1 MLTALLKKL
10 LFRQWIKNIHLQPFW
25 RRLHTVA
32 TFAMNYHGGSEIA
45 KSGETWVVSHV
56 VRDALAARSGAVV
69 FDVGANVGDYSLLV
83 AGHLRSATIY
93 AFEPSPRT
101 YAELVTHV
109 APVPGIVALP
119 LGLSDTDGT
128 VEFFTYAVDGVEDRY
143 LSAIDLRRPTLV
155 LPVELSGSEQVEV
168 RTLDGFCEERGIE
181 AIDFLK
187 MDVEGHELSVLRGAQ
202 RMLGRGAISM
212 IQFEFGPANI
222 YSRTYLFDFWELLAA
237 QYDFFRIVPSGIV
250 PIRSYG
256 EHLEVFL
263 TTNYL
268 AVRKP
273 DSPGG
278 SG

>member
-1 MLTALLKKL
+1 MLAALLKKL
-10 LFRQWIKNIHLQPFW
+10 LFRPWIKNIHLQPFW

-45 KSGETWVVSHV
+45 KSGEIWVVSHV
-56 VRDALAARSGAVV
+56 VRDALATRSGAVV
-69 FDVGANVGDYSLLV
+69 FDVGANVGDYSLLL
-83 AGHLRSATIY
+83 ARHLRSPAIY

-101 YAELVTHV
+101 FAELARRVE
-109 APVPGIVALP
+109 AVPGVVAVP
-119 LGLSDTDGT
+119 LGLSDRDGK
-128 VEFFTYAVDGVEDRY
+128 VEFFTYAVDGVEDRC

-155 LPVELSGSEQVEV
+155 LSVEVSGSEQVEV

-202 RMLGRGAISM
+202 RMLNSGAIAM

-222 YSRTYLFDFWELLAA
+222 YSRTYLFDFWEMLSA
-237 QYDFFRIVPSGIV
+237 QYDLFRIVPKGIV

-268 AVRKP
+268 AVRKR
-273 DSPGG
+273 DANGV